1 MVNELVQCTPNHHHC
16 GGAGGCSGATAELA
30 FQFVK
35 ACGLGILKDLGFY
48 RTGNRSS
55 SLETEQFG

>member
-35 ACGLGILKDLGFY
+35 AYGLGI
-48 RTGNRSS
+48 NRSSASKFS
-55 SLETEQFG
+55 SLETEQFGC